1 MTMQIPWQPKPGKE
15 EEQHLNYSS
24 RKVIAVSLIH
34 KFGNEFLLAYK
45 TYDISP
51 LRSSKKLYKQQFLST

>member
-15 EEQHLNYSS
+15 EERHLNYSS
-24 RKVIAVSLIH
+24 RKAIDVSLIQ

-45 TYDISP
+45 TYDKSP
-51 LRSSKKLYKQQFLST
+51 WRGSKNLYKQHHLIT

>member
-15 EEQHLNYSS
+15 EERHLNYSS
-24 RKVIAVSLIH
+24 RKAIDVSLIQ
-34 KFGNEFLLAYK
+34 KFGNELLLAYK

-51 LRSSKKLYKQQFLST
+51 LRGSKNLYKQHHLIT